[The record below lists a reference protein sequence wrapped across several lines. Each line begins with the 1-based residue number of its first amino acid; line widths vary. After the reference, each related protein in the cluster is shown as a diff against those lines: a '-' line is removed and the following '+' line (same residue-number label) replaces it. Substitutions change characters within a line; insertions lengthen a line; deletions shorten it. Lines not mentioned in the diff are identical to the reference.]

1 MRDEELWLQ
10 GRYNFE
16 ALMVGL
22 AHLGAG
28 LSGKQCKA
36 EYPAMP
42 FTKKAEEENRILTE
56 KEKVQQREMFVAQ
69 LLLMKSNFELTHKKE
84 QGE

>member
-1 MRDEELWLQ
+1 MWIQ

-16 ALMVGL
+16 GYMVAL
-22 AHLGAG
+22 AQFGAG

-36 EYPAMP
+36 EYPKMP

-56 KEKVQQREMFVAQ
+56 SEKKTQREMFVAQ
-69 LLLMKSNFELTHKKE
+69 LLLMKSNFELTHNKE
-84 QGE
+84 QSD